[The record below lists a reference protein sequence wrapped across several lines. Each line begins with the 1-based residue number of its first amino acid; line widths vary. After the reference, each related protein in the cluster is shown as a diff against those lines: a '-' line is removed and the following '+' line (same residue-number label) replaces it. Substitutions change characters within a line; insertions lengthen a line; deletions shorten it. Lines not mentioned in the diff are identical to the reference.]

1 MVSCVVVWV
10 LNSLVG
16 FVVLPVGFA
25 GWWLCGFVCVLGMC
39 GSWYLISDG
48 CFGVVLGFVWRL
60 CGFVVL
66 VWGWWVSIWCLDCA
80 WCLGCGA
87 DAFDVWC

>member
-25 GWWLCGFVCVLGMC
+25 GWWLRGFVCVLGMC
-39 GSWYLISDG
+39 GG
-48 CFGVVLGFVWRL
+48 
-60 CGFVVL
+60 
-66 VWGWWVSIWCLDCA
+66 
-80 WCLGCGA
+80 
-87 DAFDVWC
+87 

>member
-25 GWWLCGFVCVLGMC
+25 GWWLRGFVCVLGMC
-39 GSWYLISDG
+39 GGWYLISDG

-60 CGFVVL
+60 CGFVFWCGVGVWRFGVWIVL
-66 VWGWWVSIWCLDCA
+66 GV
-80 WCLGCGA
+80 
-87 DAFDVWC
+87 